1 MKFEPQGEPSHTFSI
16 QIPNS
21 QLNTYKAGGLLKYK
35 RYKVSVRAYNLNGK
49 GASNDSAVA
58 WAWTQE
64 DGKNPYALHLNPVCR
79 ALFLYSRRFLPCE
92 FFLELNF
99 LFRLERLCVASD
111 VRCPMSDVRC
121 SMSDVRYSVA

>member
-21 QLNTYKAGGLLKYK
+21 HLNTYKAGGLLKYK
-35 RYKVSVRAYNLNGK
+35 HYKVSVRAYNLNGK

-64 DGKNPYALHLNPVCR
+64 DGKNPYAQHPNPVCL
-79 ALFLYSRRFLPCE
+79 ALFPYFRCLRISE
-92 FFLELNF
+92 FFLESVSFPLS
-99 LFRLERLCVASD
+99 LRL
-111 VRCPMSDVRC
+111 P
-121 SMSDVRYSVA
+121 

>member
-16 QIPNS
+16 QVPNS

-49 GASNDSAVA
+49 GASNNSAVA

-64 DGKNPYALHLNPVCR
+64 DCKNPYAQHPNPACWS
-79 ALFLYSRRFLPCE
+79 LFP
-92 FFLELNF
+92 
-99 LFRLERLCVASD
+99 
-111 VRCPMSDVRC
+111 
-121 SMSDVRYSVA
+121 

>member
-35 RYKVSVRAYNLNGK
+35 HYKVSVRAYNLNGK

-64 DGKNPYALHLNPVCR
+64 DGKTSYAWNPNPVCLS
-79 ALFLYSRRFLPCE
+79 LFPYFRCFE
-92 FFLELNF
+92 FVFVNSF
-99 LFRLERLCVASD
+99 
-111 VRCPMSDVRC
+111 
-121 SMSDVRYSVA
+121 